1 MAVLPP
7 RTAPEN
13 VEIWFQD
20 EARVGQQG
28 TITRQWSI
36 KGTRPRAIRQQQFL
50 SAYIFGAVCAA
61 ENKAAAI
68 ISPFV
73 SVDALNEHLLEISSQ
88 VGKGK
93 LAVLVM
99 DKAGWH
105 ISKKIMLPGNIFLLF
120 LPPYSPELNPQERPW
135 SWLKQRHLANRTF
148 ENVEHIIDA
157 CCIAWNDFVSQPD
170 LIRSMCSRSW
180 ATLLPV
186 INTYL

>member
-1 MAVLPP
+1 MAVLPTK
-7 RTAPEN
+7 TAPEN

-73 SVDALNEHLLEISSQ
+73 SVDALNEHLQEIALH

-105 ISKKIMLPGNIFLLF
+105 ISKKIMLPENIFLLF